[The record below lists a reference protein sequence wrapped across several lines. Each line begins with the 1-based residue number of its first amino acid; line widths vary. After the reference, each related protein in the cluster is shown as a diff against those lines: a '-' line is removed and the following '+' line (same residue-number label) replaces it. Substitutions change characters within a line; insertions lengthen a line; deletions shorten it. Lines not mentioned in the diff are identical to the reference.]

1 MRVWN
6 PRERCIA
13 KGPPGFNSSL
23 GCLWDVCISAGI
35 VSRLSPTL
43 GFKLSFE
50 FFSSCYQVL
59 IGDPKEAKFGT
70 TSEQL
75 LEGYRRCK
83 ELGVK
88 RFGLHAMVV
97 SNCGMAASIT

>member
-1 MRVWN
+1 MNLDDISHIDFLHPGRLAGARVL
-6 PRERCIA
+6 PLQP
-13 KGPPGFNSSL
+13 GP
-23 GCLWDVCISAGI
+23 
-35 VSRLSPTL
+35 SRT
-43 GFKLSFE
+43 GN
-50 FFSSCYQVL
+50 VL

-70 TSEQL
+70 TTEQL

-97 SNCGMAASIT
+97 SNCRLKALGRVDVKGGFLRAYMGLGARFEG

>member
-1 MRVWN
+1 MSN
-6 PRERCIA
+6 LHIH
-13 KGPPGFNSSL
+13 
-23 GCLWDVCISAGI
+23 SAGG
-35 VSRLSPTL
+35 L
-43 GFKLSFE
+43 GAVQTGT
-50 FFSSCYQVL
+50 QVL

-70 TSEQL
+70 TTEQL

-97 SNCGMAASIT
+97 SNCYQAAHQPRVMAMECG